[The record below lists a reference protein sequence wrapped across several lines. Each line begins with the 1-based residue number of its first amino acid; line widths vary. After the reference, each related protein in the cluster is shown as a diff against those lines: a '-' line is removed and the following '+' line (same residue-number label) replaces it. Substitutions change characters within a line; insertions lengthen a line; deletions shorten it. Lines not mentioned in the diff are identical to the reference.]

1 MRNPFHQKLFKI
13 ARPGIVFLIA
23 EVIVTVAF
31 AVTGMGLLVFF
42 GLVATGFTGWFFR
55 DPERTAPDIKGSVL
69 APADGKVI
77 KVEQLESAPYYQGRC
92 SKISIFMSVFNVHV
106 NRIPC
111 DGTISG
117 ISYNPGK
124 FFSANLDKAS
134 KDNEHNAVTLMTD
147 RGKKICFIQ
156 IAGLIARRIICG
168 LDPGD
173 RVKKGRRFGMI
184 CFGSRLD
191 VYLPER
197 TRIQVEIGQKVH
209 AGTTVLG
216 ILE

>member
-1 MRNPFHQKLFKI
+1 
-13 ARPGIVFLIA
+13 
-23 EVIVTVAF
+23 
-31 AVTGMGLLVFF
+31 
-42 GLVATGFTGWFFR
+42 
-55 DPERTAPDIKGSVL
+55 
-69 APADGKVI
+69 
-77 KVEQLESAPYYQGRC
+77 
-92 SKISIFMSVFNVHV
+92 
-106 NRIPC
+106 
-111 DGTISG
+111 
-117 ISYNPGK
+117 
-124 FFSANLDKAS
+124 
-134 KDNEHNAVTLMTD
+134 MTD
-147 RGKKICFIQ
+147 REKKICFIQ

-173 RVKKGRRFGMI
+173 RVKKGVRFGMI